1 MRIDSP
7 LQGYSAERS
16 PRPGAASTA
25 LRDSQ
30 REVELR
36 GEVPASPSAS
46 QGFEALPQP
55 RKVQASSAG
64 SENLPAR
71 SQAYAYQ
78 QPVGGRVGQALASYT
93 STANLVRDTDAPEV
107 LGLDLY
113 A

>member
-25 LRDSQ
+25 LREAQ
-30 REVELR
+30 RAQESR
-36 GEVPASPSAS
+36 GELPASPATS
-46 QGFEALPQP
+46 QGLDSQPLP
-55 RKVQASSAG
+55 RKVTASNAS

-71 SQAYAYQ
+71 SQAFSYER
-78 QPVGGRVGQALASYT
+78 PPGGRVSQALASYT
-93 STANLVRDTDAPEV
+93 STANLVREADAPEV